1 VGVLPQQEQQL
12 LLRTVT
18 PQSRGA
24 WRESEVAAQR
34 CDQSRA
40 AAVAPLQAAA
50 LAELLQPMLS
60 WEPAARPTAAQLL
73 HTAVFRA

>member
-1 VGVLPQQEQQL
+1 
-12 LLRTVT
+12 
-18 PQSRGA
+18 
-24 WRESEVAAQR
+24 VAAQR

-40 AAVAPLQAAA
+40 AAAVAALQAAA

-73 HTAVFRA
+73 RHRYFSGLKLPDRDVGAG